1 MEPDSRSRLG
11 GCQLVGRG
19 GRAKHINVVRRD
31 RPRCTGTDRVD
42 AVQDA
47 AARAFDGSRAG
58 RAQRGVVGA
67 AGAVNQPR
75 SGVNV
80 ADAQRGKRVRRVG
93 GVQG

>member
-1 MEPDSRSRLG
+1 M
-11 GCQLVGRG
+11 VGRG
-19 GRAKHINVVRRD
+19 GRAKDIDVVRRD

-47 AARAFDGSRAG
+47 AARAVDGSRAS
-58 RAQRGVVGA
+58 RAQRRVVCA

-80 ADAQRGKRVRRVG
+80 ADAQRGKRVRRVSW
-93 GVQG
+93 VQG